1 MKKKIFMLSLI
12 IIAIPLTGCEFYS
25 KDKRDLI
32 QFIEGFYDIQYD
44 AYADLEYI
52 DIEHYLDMSRI
63 QNKNKV
69 TALKKIII
77 QRKHMDDMKYCY
89 IHKNKYPVDMDIL
102 NVRIN
107 GDYAAIDV
115 DIELMKDRHYPVF
128 ITEGEN
134 RFALKLEEGNWK
146 IVNHGYNGLES
157 FETSFRELLP
167 DLDEEKIKRIIDNE
181 YGKSPFSSK
190 ATS

>member
-1 MKKKIFMLSLI
+1 MLFRS
-12 IIAIPLTGCEFYS
+12 
-25 KDKRDLI
+25 
-32 QFIEGFYDIQYD
+32 
-44 AYADLEYI
+44 
-52 DIEHYLDMSRI
+52 
-63 QNKNKV
+63 
-69 TALKKIII
+69 
-77 QRKHMDDMKYCY
+77 
-89 IHKNKYPVDMDIL
+89 L

-134 RFALKLEEGNWK
+134 RFALKMEEGNWK
-146 IVNHGYNGLES
+146 IVNHGYNVLES